1 VTHTDTDTDT
11 TAHPIPRTRV
21 AHTHILG
28 PCPAET
34 TYGHARTHARIRL
47 LGVGPGDGDLA
58 DVGVEAERVPDGL
71 GRVDDVVLAAVA
83 GVALV
88 DDPGNHGAPGVRA
101 RDADRLVA
109 PPPAGVPP
117 RGQRRDQ
124 VPVAVV
130 VPVAR
135 RGAAPVLPLLEAIH
149 RHHRRGAAV
158 GRGRAAVVPVPQQRR
173 AVPARVR
180 VVVAAVVVVVPG
192 QAAPRRLQKQ
202 DGDGQE
208 RELGARRHYISLRV
222 PAFWLAC

>member
-1 VTHTDTDTDT
+1 
-11 TAHPIPRTRV
+11 V

-130 VPVAR
+130 SD
-135 RGAAPVLPLLEAIH
+135 E
-149 RHHRRGAAV
+149 
-158 GRGRAAVVPVPQQRR
+158 
-173 AVPARVR
+173 ARV
-180 VVVAAVVVVVPG
+180 
-192 QAAPRRLQKQ
+192 K
-202 DGDGQE
+202 
-208 RELGARRHYISLRV
+208 
-222 PAFWLAC
+222 